1 MSCDVAALPFQA
13 HDNYGTLSID
23 FDFQHH
29 NLIIPI
35 LYSNI
40 SVALKIRNN
49 YGAIQLLFF
58 LILR

>member
-49 YGAIQLLFF
+49 YGAIK
-58 LILR
+58 